1 MLLEPDP
8 RWLPAHWTNPG
19 TQVDTRDG
27 EKCIALADYAFS
39 TQPTPLRLDDWQKFV
54 IRLALA
60 RDATTGHRLYR
71 QLLVSV
77 GRQNGKSLLATA
89 LVLYGMLS
97 RGDANVVG
105 IASNTEQANIVYRR
119 VLTTVLNN
127 DSLKKRFTRLT
138 ETRALATTTG
148 GMYKVLPSKG
158 AALQGHT
165 MSMVIADEVHL
176 MKSDVYNATVIGAGQ
191 VPDSLVFSITTAG
204 DEESHLLLD
213 LYAKLREGTD
223 GFGGIIW
230 EADDT
235 AAVNDLT
242 QLKKANPAL
251 AEGRMNPAQVL
262 QEVAMLPEP
271 EARRY
276 RLNRFIATEHAWLPY
291 SAWSNL
297 PRLSVDEQPTNPI
310 LVIDRT
316 PDWSAATVAIAW
328 KTHDTI
334 YTDIVASLVNPDLQ
348 ALIDLTTTISHN
360 VPHTKIH
367 MDALALGEL
376 QQALSLRGIRAER
389 LSKRDHLQAT
399 SVTYQ
404 KIMEGKVTHAHHP
417 MVAWQLARVT
427 TKNVGDAYRLT
438 RPNTSVEIDAATAT
452 VLAIY
457 LAEVQ
462 QDIPTQVF

>member
-1 MLLEPDP
+1 M
-8 RWLPAHWTNPG
+8 
-19 TQVDTRDG
+19 DTSDG
-27 EKCIALADYAFS
+27 ERCIALAEYAFS
-39 TQPTPLRLDDWQKFV
+39 TQPTPMTLDDWQKFI

-60 RDATTGHRLYR
+60 RDLATGHRLYR
-71 QLLVSV
+71 QFLVSV
-77 GRQNGKSLLATA
+77 GRQNGKSTLATA

-97 RGDANVVG
+97 RKDANVVG

-119 VLTTVLNN
+119 VLSTILNN
-127 DSLKKRFTRLT
+127 DSLKTRFTRLT
-138 ETRALATTTG
+138 ETRALATTSG
-148 GMYKVLPSKG
+148 GLYKVLPSKG

-223 GFGGIIW
+223 GFGGVIW
-230 EADDT
+230 EADDAAT
-235 AAVNDLT
+235 ASDID

-276 RLNRFIATEHAWLPY
+276 RLNRFIATENAWLPHA
-291 SAWSNL
+291 AWSTL
-297 PRLSVDEQPTNPI
+297 PRLSPDEAPTNAI
-310 LVIDRT
+310 LVVDRT
-316 PDWSAATVAIAW
+316 PDWSAATIAIAW
-328 KTHDTI
+328 KTGETI
-334 YTDIVASLVNPDLQ
+334 YTDIVASLTNPDLA
-348 ALIDLTTTISHN
+348 ALVDLLTRISQQ
-360 VPHTKIH
+360 VPHTSIY
-367 MDALALGEL
+367 MDGLALGEL
-376 QQALSLRGIRAER
+376 QQALALRGIRAER
-389 LSKRDHLQAT
+389 LAKRDHLQAT
-399 SVTYQ
+399 AVTYQ
-404 KIMEGKVTHAHHP
+404 KIIDTKVTHAHHP

-462 QDIPTQVF
+462 QNIPTQVF